1 MAGGSIGT
9 TPRAGYLKYLAA
21 ATGASSIAIGSYHF
35 ALGTASVPGA
45 TDANATVDS
54 RERFYSAIFAGY
66 GIAWIQATRK
76 SPIRA
81 SDVRLLAG
89 VMLAGGVG
97 RLISLARNGRPH
109 WFQDVLT
116 AIEFAVPVA
125 FFGLADAQKKAASQD
140 ENLPPPTAVARA

>member
-1 MAGGSIGT
+1 MADGS
-9 TPRAGYLKYLAA
+9 RAGYLKYLAA
-21 ATGASSIAIGSYHF
+21 VTGVSSIAIGGYHF

-66 GIAWIQATRK
+66 GIAWVQAARR
-76 SPIRA
+76 SPIRVG
-81 SDVRLLAG
+81 DVWLLAG

-97 RLISLARNGRPH
+97 RLISVVQKGRPH

-116 AIEFAVPVA
+116 ALEFAVPAV
-125 FFGLADAQKKAASQD
+125 FFGLAKAQR
-140 ENLPPPTAVARA
+140 PTTANG

>member
-1 MAGGSIGT
+1 MTSGSA
-9 TPRAGYLKYLAA
+9 PAAPHAAYLKPLAA
-21 ATGASSIAIGSYHF
+21 ATGAASIAIGCYHF

-54 RERFYSAIFAGY
+54 RERFYSAVFAGY
-66 GIAWIQATRK
+66 GIAWVQAARR

-81 SDVRLLAG
+81 GDVRLLAG

-116 AIEFAVPVA
+116 GVEFAVPIA
-125 FFGLADAQKKAASQD
+125 FFGLARGIAGDA
-140 ENLPPPTAVARA
+140 

>member
-1 MAGGSIGT
+1 MARGSLAT
-9 TPRAGYLKYLAA
+9 TPHAGYLKYLAT
-21 ATGASSIAIGSYHF
+21 ATGASSIAIAGYHF

-76 SPIRA
+76 NPIRA
-81 SDVRLLAG
+81 GDVRLLAG

-97 RLISLARNGRPH
+97 RLISLTRNGRPH

-116 AIEFAVPVA
+116 AVEFAVPLA
-125 FFGLADAQKKAASQD
+125 FFGLADAQEKSPNRKLQR
-140 ENLPPPTAVARA
+140 P

>member
-1 MAGGSIGT
+1 MAVGSVAT
-9 TPRAGYLKYLAA
+9 TSRADYLKYLAA
-21 ATGASSIAIGSYHF
+21 TTGASSIAIGAYHF

-66 GIAWIQATRK
+66 GIAWIQATRI

-81 SDVRLLAG
+81 GDVRLLAG

-116 AIEFAVPVA
+116 AIEFALPLT
-125 FFGLADAQKKAASQD
+125 FFGLADTQQKAPSRD
-140 ENLPPPTAVARA
+140 EKLPVSTTVTNG